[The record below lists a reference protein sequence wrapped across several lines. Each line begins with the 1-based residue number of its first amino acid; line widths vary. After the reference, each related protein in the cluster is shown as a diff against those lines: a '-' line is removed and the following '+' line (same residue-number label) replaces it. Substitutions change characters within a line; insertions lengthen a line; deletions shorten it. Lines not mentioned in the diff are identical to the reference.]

1 VARFES
7 QFQSIFEQ
15 GAQRNRDPR
24 FSLTR
29 MRTPRRAMAGPL
41 LLVTPFL
48 LAGCWSA
55 PTATVQPRG
64 EFRLIQGAIAVQS
77 VKPPAVIQSIDPDT
91 HVITVLSQAQTSRQA
106 QTSPVTYKV
115 SPAVRNLSR
124 LQAGDEVRATVAE
137 ELTVYVLRDGQN
149 QPSGTD
155 GSPQTVDA
163 RVLSVD
169 RSYRLLT
176 LRFPIGYDE
185 TFKVSG
191 SVKLDEM
198 EAGDAVSIIPVEM
211 IALRRKK

>member
-1 VARFES
+1 
-7 QFQSIFEQ
+7 
-15 GAQRNRDPR
+15 
-24 FSLTR
+24 
-29 MRTPRRAMAGPL
+29 MAGPL

-64 EFRLIQGAIAVQS
+64 ESRLIEGAIAVESQ
-77 VKPPAVIQSIDPDT
+77 KPPAVIQSIDPDA
-91 HVITVLSQAQTSRQA
+91 HEMTVRAQAQTG
-106 QTSPVTYKV
+106 PVTYRV
-115 SPAVRNLSR
+115 SPAVRNLSG
-124 LQAGDEVRATVAE
+124 LQAGDSVRATVAE
-137 ELTVYVLRDGQN
+137 ELTVYVSRDGQN

-176 LRFPIGYDE
+176 LRFPDGYDE
-185 TFKVSG
+185 TFKVSS

-198 EAGDAVSIIPVEM
+198 EAGDAVSIIPVET
-211 IALRRKK
+211 IALRRTK